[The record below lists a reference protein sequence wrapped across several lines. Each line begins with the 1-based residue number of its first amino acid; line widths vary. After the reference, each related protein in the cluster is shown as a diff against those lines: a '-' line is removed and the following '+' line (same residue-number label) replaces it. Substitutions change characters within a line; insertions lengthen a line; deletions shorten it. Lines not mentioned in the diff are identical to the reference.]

1 MAAIERDLVAL
12 NLFTENNGD
21 KKYFIERGN
30 IYGIGDDHKPFEQKG
45 L

>member
-12 NLFTENNGD
+12 NLFTENND